1 METKPFWSAAPIP
14 SYAALDRDIVVDVL
28 VIGAGI
34 TGVTTAFLL
43 QSEGLDV
50 ALVERE
56 EIACGDT
63 GHTTAH
69 LTYMTDTR
77 LSDLVLSTSLQA
89 AGIAWHA
96 GKTAM
101 DFISDTVES
110 QQIDAALAKVP
121 GYLAVHA
128 EDAVEEELTRMKRER
143 DWCGQL
149 GLPVHLDEHDPIRR
163 LPALCFPDQMKFHPG
178 KYLAGLVK
186 RASIIGARIH
196 ENTRVSE
203 FGGDHVVANGHRIV
217 YDRVVIATH
226 VPLQG
231 DSGGLGAA
239 LFQTKLAL
247 YSTYAI
253 AARLSKRA
261 AEEMIWSDTA
271 DPFHYVR
278 IDRHEEGD
286 IVILGGCDH
295 KTGQKEAGI
304 DPYRVLEDRLADW
317 FPGAVRTH
325 RWSGQVVETH
335 DGLPFIG
342 LADERQ
348 FIATGFSGNGMT
360 FGTAAALMA
369 RDAILDRENPW
380 AECLAPSRKM
390 VKSLGSY
397 LGENADFPVRLIT
410 DRFRV
415 SDESADS
422 VAPGDGRV
430 VRGAEG
436 PVAVFR
442 DDKGALHLHTAVC
455 PHLGCIVAWNRVERT
470 WDCPCHGSR
479 FSATGELIGGPA
491 ETGLKPA
498 LPDPE

>member
-128 EDAVEEELTRMKRER
+128 EDAVEEELTCMKRER

-186 RASIIGARIH
+186 RASMIGARIH

-239 LFQTKLAL
+239 LFQAKLAL

-253 AARLSKRA
+253 AARLSKRS

-325 RWSGQVVETH
+325 RWSGQVV
-335 DGLPFIG
+335 DARRAPFHR
-342 LADERQ
+342 A
-348 FIATGFSGNGMT
+348 
-360 FGTAAALMA
+360 
-369 RDAILDRENPW
+369 
-380 AECLAPSRKM
+380 
-390 VKSLGSY
+390 
-397 LGENADFPVRLIT
+397 
-410 DRFRV
+410 
-415 SDESADS
+415 
-422 VAPGDGRV
+422 DGRTSIHRYRLFGKWNDLRHR
-430 VRGAEG
+430 RGPHGSRCDPRPGEPVGGVPG
-436 PVAVFR
+436 PVAEDREIARKLSRRKCGLSGAIDHRSVPRFR
-442 DDKGALHLHTAVC
+442 RVCRLRGAGPRPCRA
-455 PHLGCIVAWNRVERT
+455 GCGGACRRV
-470 WDCPCHGSR
+470 PG
-479 FSATGELIGGPA
+479 
-491 ETGLKPA
+491 
-498 LPDPE
+498 